1 MREYEIVY
9 IFRSNFTPEEIEAR
23 IERYHAILTQDGS
36 GEITAVE
43 QWGKRQLAYPIQK
56 QPNGYYVVAQFT
68 ADPAVL
74 PELERVLTLEEDLL
88 RYLIV
93 LSEGE
98 LPIPGSMQGAMDD
111 RVPIASRDGSGDE
124 KRPEKPAEG
133 SAESGDA
140 EGPAA
145 DDEAAA
151 DAEEGD
157 AEEGDAEEGETEEG
171 ETVEAEDEGDGDA
184 DEGDAEAEADADA
197 DEPTD
202 DAAADGA
209 EGDEEGG
216 DDAGDDQ
223 DSDEEAEEA
232 AEKED

>member
-157 AEEGDAEEGETEEG
+157 AEEGETEEG